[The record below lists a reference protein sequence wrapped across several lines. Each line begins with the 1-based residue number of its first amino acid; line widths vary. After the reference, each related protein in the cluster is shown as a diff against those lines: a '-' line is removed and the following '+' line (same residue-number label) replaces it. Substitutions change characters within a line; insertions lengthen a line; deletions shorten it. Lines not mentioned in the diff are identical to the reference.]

1 MEYEDEANQEE
12 LSIKTGEWVIKEA
25 IQLIDS
31 YHACKTEHERN
42 RMRARM
48 EYMRGKLAFE
58 EKELE
63 KLLKQNGYDEA

>member
-12 LSIKTGEWVIKEA
+12 LRIKTGEWVIKEA

-63 KLLKQNGYDEA
+63 KLLKQNGYEET

>member
-25 IQLIDS
+25 RQLIDS

-48 EYMRGKLAFE
+48 EYMKGKLAFE
-58 EKELE
+58 GKELE
-63 KLLKQNGYDEA
+63 KLLKQNGYEET